1 MKTYAVEFRVSVPDD
16 VTEDQAREWVRFNL
30 HDSCEIRNSNPMSS
44 KDMEPLAGTFVMW
57 PR

>member
-1 MKTYAVEFRVSVPDD
+1 MKTYAVEFRVSVPDE

-30 HDSCEIRNSNPMSS
+30 RDKCDMQNTNPMAS
-44 KDMEPLAGTFVMW
+44 KDLEPVRGSFVMW